1 MDHAS
6 TQPREITSASS
17 STPST
22 HSRPL
27 AELTALVTG
36 ASRGLGA
43 ALARELARQGARV
56 VLCARER
63 APLEAV
69 AREITEAGGVA
80 HALPADIGDK
90 DSIHAI
96 AGAAAALVGPI
107 DLLIHNASTLGKTP
121 LPILLDTE
129 CEDLERVL
137 AVNVVGPF
145 RLSKVIAG
153 SMALRRRGVI
163 VHISSDAAVNA
174 YPGWGAYG
182 LSKAALDH
190 LSRTWA
196 VELEGTGV
204 AVYSVDP
211 GEMNTRMHA
220 EALPD
225 ADPATLA
232 DPAEVAARIV
242 SLVRRAGAGEVP
254 SGARL
259 EASSLPVSDGAPL
272 GSSRALPQT
281 PVVQ

>member
-1 MDHAS
+1 MNQAS
-6 TQPREITSASS
+6 PLGAEPTASA
-17 STPST
+17 PSPEQ
-22 HSRPL
+22 HRPL
-27 AELTALVTG
+27 DSFTALVTG

-43 ALARELARQGARV
+43 ALARELAQKGAKV
-56 VLCARER
+56 VLVARER

-69 AREITEAGGVA
+69 AREITAAGGVA

-107 DLLIHNASTLGKTP
+107 DLLIHNASTLGRTP

-129 CEDLERVL
+129 CEDLSRVL
-137 AVNVVGPF
+137 EVNVIGPF
-145 RLSKVIAG
+145 RLTKVIAG

-163 VHISSDAAVNA
+163 LHISSDAAVNA

-196 VELEGTGV
+196 VELSGTGV
-204 AVYSVDP
+204 SVYAIDP
-211 GEMNTRMHA
+211 GEMNTQMHA
-220 EALPD
+220 EAIPD
-225 ADPATLA
+225 ADPGTLT
-232 DPAEVAARIV
+232 DPAVVAARIV
-242 SLVRRAGAGEVP
+242 ALIQRVDQVP

-259 EASSLPVSDGAPL
+259 EASSLPGLS
-272 GSSRALPQT
+272 
-281 PVVQ
+281 